1 MKSSINFLIVKNKNH
16 IHILKKRFEKK
27 SLTLK
32 ERISKLLFSNFIN
45 FQLNKR

>member
-27 SLTLK
+27 
-32 ERISKLLFSNFIN
+32 ISNF
-45 FQLNKR
+45 KRKNLKIII